1 MAGVARLDAAVSRNR
16 SLRSSSHDQLR
27 IPSIRI
33 IRVVGTPEP
42 SPPREADG
50 TVSHDGWES
59 HGGSRGG
66 VMGFLGDMP
75 EPNGGVAGEIASMV
89 EANEKWR
96 ASFEVGALGVRPVKH
111 AVILTCMDS
120 RYPAAAIIG
129 YELGDAHTIRNAG
142 GRATDDAIRSLIISA
157 HALGT
162 RACIVIHHTDCGLF
176 GQTNDNLRSRVKSA
190 TGQSAAH
197 IDFLPFADLEE
208 SVRDDVEQ
216 IRACRFLPEGYE
228 VVGMIYDVRTGQV
241 IPVDTPHHD
250 A

>member
-1 MAGVARLDAAVSRNR
+1 MGFMGDVPD
-16 SLRSSSHDQLR
+16 
-27 IPSIRI
+27 P
-33 IRVVGTPEP
+33 
-42 SPPREADG
+42 
-50 TVSHDGWES
+50 TVS
-59 HGGSRGG
+59 
-66 VMGFLGDMP
+66 
-75 EPNGGVAGEIASMV
+75 VAGELDTMV

-96 ASFEVGALGVRPVKH
+96 AGFAVGALGVRPVKH

-142 GRATDDAIRSLIISA
+142 GRATDDAIRSLIVSA

-162 RACIVIHHTDCGLF
+162 RACIVIHHTDCGLHR
-176 GQTNDNLRSRVKSA
+176 QTNEALRSKVKEV

-216 IRACRFLPEGYE
+216 IRACRFLPEDYE
-228 VVGMIYDVRTGQV
+228 VMGMIYDVRTGTI
-241 IPVDTPHHD
+241 IPVDVPEHATS
-250 A
+250 

>member
-1 MAGVARLDAAVSRNR
+1 MGELEGSAPPSAAQPVFD
-16 SLRSSSHDQLR
+16 LEAIVHD
-27 IPSIRI
+27 
-33 IRVVGTPEP
+33 
-42 SPPREADG
+42 
-50 TVSHDGWES
+50 
-59 HGGSRGG
+59 
-66 VMGFLGDMP
+66 
-75 EPNGGVAGEIASMV
+75 
-89 EANEKWR
+89 NEQWR
-96 ASFEVGALGVRPVKH
+96 ATFDVGALQVRPLKQ

-129 YELGDAHTIRNAG
+129 FKLGEAHMIRNAG
-142 GRATDDAIRSLIISA
+142 GRATDDAIRSLIVSA

-176 GQTNDNLRSRVKSA
+176 GQTNDNLRSRVKTA

-228 VVGMIYDVRTGQV
+228 VVGMIYDVRTGRV

>member
-1 MAGVARLDAAVSRNR
+1 MGELEGSAPPGAAQRVFDLDAIV
-16 SLRSSSHDQLR
+16 HD
-27 IPSIRI
+27 
-33 IRVVGTPEP
+33 
-42 SPPREADG
+42 
-50 TVSHDGWES
+50 
-59 HGGSRGG
+59 
-66 VMGFLGDMP
+66 
-75 EPNGGVAGEIASMV
+75 
-89 EANEKWR
+89 NEQWR
-96 ASFEVGALGVRPVKH
+96 ATFDVGALQVRPIKQ

-129 YELGDAHTIRNAG
+129 FKLGEAHTIRNAG
-142 GRATDDAIRSLIISA
+142 GRATDDAVRSLIISA

-176 GQTNDNLRSRVKSA
+176 GQTNDNLRQRVKSA

-228 VVGMIYDVRTGQV
+228 VVGMIYDVRTGLV
-241 IPVDTPHHD
+241 IPVDTPHQG